1 MANKL
6 FRIGMRD
13 ANDITIK
20 YRSTTYHFV
29 EVHESSHARLLVTE
43 KEPIHMVAT
52 CWMGHRVAA
61 WQKRVPENGQLITN
75 YGAMYINKYH
85 FLNNPP
91 YL

>member
-20 YRSTTYHFV
+20 YRSTTYHLV
-29 EVHESSHARLLVTE
+29 EVHESSYARLLVTE

-52 CWMGHRVAA
+52 
-61 WQKRVPENGQLITN
+61 
-75 YGAMYINKYH
+75 
-85 FLNNPP
+85 
-91 YL
+91 

>member
-1 MANKL
+1 MEAEQEVPPS
-6 FRIGMRD
+6 RQ
-13 ANDITIK
+13 
-20 YRSTTYHFV
+20 RS
-29 EVHESSHARLLVTE
+29 VTASR
-43 KEPIHMVAT
+43 HAT